1 MFKTSKMPLA
11 FVSSNDLKTNDL
23 NIGIVFPLGSI
34 NQSTHNS
41 LEIKTKNCLTALKFH
56 CLPA

>member
-23 NIGIVFPLGSI
+23 KIGIVFP
-34 NQSTHNS
+34 
-41 LEIKTKNCLTALKFH
+41 
-56 CLPA
+56 